1 MSQIHNKIDKAFIL
15 AGGKGNRINLG
26 QKENIKAFIE
36 IDNEQLLKRH
46 IRLINEN
53 LKPKTIYIVITKF
66 EKFFKEN
73 IEEFNNVELIINDD
87 VSNQKGLELLLAIKN
102 INKIIDKN
110 EKILLTLV
118 DEYYDE
124 SDFINFCSAITNK
137 SFTTMVAIKKLNFPD
152 EYLKNYAVTL
162 DMEKEIVIDSV
173 EKSKKIIS
181 DFFGTGLICIDKNFT
196 EYVVKNLEEN
206 IKTPLFS
213 LLNKSQVSK
222 YHVLDNIYSNI
233 NTRVDIY
240 ELEKKIRKNKK
251 FTIDVI
257 IPAYLEEANISF
269 VVNDFKKVVDNVIIA
284 NKISEDKTEIIAKSN
299 GAKVISDNYLGYG
312 HAIRSGI
319 KNSNADIIVLAE
331 ADGTFRSSDL
341 DKLLNCLMDNDV
353 VQGTRT
359 NPAYIQYKANM
370 DRPRIFFNKLF
381 GNFISIIWPRNKT
394 LLSDVGCTYRAFW
407 KTKYNKIEKNL
418 TSDSAA
424 FAPELTIEFINK
436 GFRVIEIPVNYHPR
450 NMGVSKLSGTYIRSG
465 VTALKMLKIILQK
478 RFLHLFSK

>member
-1 MSQIHNKIDKAFIL
+1 MSQIYNKIDKAFIL

-36 IDNEQLLKRH
+36 VNNEQLLKRH

-66 EKFFKEN
+66 EKFFIEN
-73 IEEFNNVELIINDD
+73 IQEFNNVELIINDNI
-87 VSNQKGLELLLAIKN
+87 SNQKGLELLLAIKN
-102 INKIIDKN
+102 IDKIINKN

-124 SDFINFCSAITNK
+124 SDFKSFCTAISNK
-137 SFTTMVAIKKLNFPD
+137 DFTTMVAIKKLNFPD

-162 DMEKEIVIDSV
+162 DFENETIINSV
-173 EKSKKIIS
+173 EKSKEIVS
-181 DFFGTGLICIDKNFT
+181 DFFGTGLICLDKNFT
-196 EYVVKNLEEN
+196 DLVVKNLENN

-213 LLNKSQVSK
+213 LLNKSQISK
-222 YHVLDNIYSNI
+222 YHELNNIYSNI

-251 FTIDVI
+251 FTVDVI

-269 VVNDFKKVVDNVIIA
+269 VVRDFKKAVDNVIIA
-284 NKISEDKTEIIAKSN
+284 NKISEDKTEIIARKN

-312 HAIRSGI
+312 DAIRSGI
-319 KNSNADIIVLAE
+319 KQSNADIIVLAE

-341 DKLLNCLMDNDV
+341 EKLLNCLMDNDV

-370 DRPRIFFNKLF
+370 DRPRIFFNKIF
-381 GNFISIIWPRNKT
+381 GNFISLIWPRNKT

-407 KTKYNKIEKNL
+407 RTKYNKIEKNII
-418 TSDSAA
+418 SVNAA

-450 NMGVSKLSGTYIRSG
+450 NMGISKLSGTYIKSG
-465 VTALKMLKIILQK
+465 ITALNMLKIILQK
-478 RFLHLFSK
+478 RFLYFFKK

>member
-1 MSQIHNKIDKAFIL
+1 M
-15 AGGKGNRINLG
+15 
-26 QKENIKAFIE
+26 
-36 IDNEQLLKRH
+36 
-46 IRLINEN
+46 
-53 LKPKTIYIVITKF
+53 
-66 EKFFKEN
+66 
-73 IEEFNNVELIINDD
+73 IINDN

-118 DEYYDE
+118 DEYYD
-124 SDFINFCSAITNK
+124 DFDFKNFCTAISNK
-137 SFTTMVAIKKLNFPD
+137 NFTTMVAIKKLNFPD

-162 DMEKEIVIDSV
+162 DMEKEIIINSV
-173 EKSKKIIS
+173 EKSKEIIS
-181 DFFGTGLICIDKNFT
+181 NFFGTGLICIDKNFT
-196 EYVVKNLEEN
+196 EFVAKNLEDN

-251 FTIDVI
+251 FKIDVI

-269 VVNDFKKVVDNVIIA
+269 VVNDFKKVVDNVIVA
-284 NKISEDKTEIIAKSN
+284 NKISEDRTEIIAKSN

-319 KNSNADIIVLAE
+319 KYSNADIIVLAE

-341 DKLLNCLMDNDV
+341 EKLLSCLMDNDV

-381 GNFISIIWPRNKT
+381 GNFISIIWPTNKT

-418 TSDSAA
+418 ISDSAA

-478 RFLHLFSK
+478 RFLYLFSK

>member
-1 MSQIHNKIDKAFIL
+1 MSQICNKIDKAFIL

-53 LKPKTIYIVITKF
+53 LKPKKIYIVITKF

-73 IEEFNNVELIINDD
+73 IQEFNNVELIINDN

-118 DEYYDE
+118 DEYYD
-124 SDFINFCSAITNK
+124 DFDFKNFCSAIFNK
-137 SFTTMVAIKKLNFPD
+137 NFTTMVAIKKLNFPD

-162 DMEKEIVIDSV
+162 DMEKEIIINSV
-173 EKSKKIIS
+173 EKSKEIIS
-181 DFFGTGLICIDKNFT
+181 NFFGTGLICIDKNFT
-196 EYVVKNLEEN
+196 EFVAKNLEDN

-251 FTIDVI
+251 FKIDVI

-269 VVNDFKKVVDNVIIA
+269 VVNDFKKVVDNVIVA

-319 KNSNADIIVLAE
+319 KYSNADIIVLAE

-341 DKLLNCLMDNDV
+341 EKLLNCLMDNDV

-381 GNFISIIWPRNKT
+381 GNFISIIWPTNKT

-418 TSDSAA
+418 ISDSAA

-478 RFLHLFSK
+478 RFLYLFSK

>member
-1 MSQIHNKIDKAFIL
+1 MSQICNKIDKAFIL

-53 LKPKTIYIVITKF
+53 LKPKKIYIVITKF

-73 IEEFNNVELIINDD
+73 IQEFNNVELIISDN

-118 DEYYDE
+118 DEYYD
-124 SDFINFCSAITNK
+124 DFDFKNFCSAISNK
-137 SFTTMVAIKKLNFPD
+137 NFTTMVAIKKLNFPD

-162 DMEKEIVIDSV
+162 DMEKEIIINSV
-173 EKSKKIIS
+173 EKSKEIIS
-181 DFFGTGLICIDKNFT
+181 NFFGTGLICIDKNFT
-196 EYVVKNLEEN
+196 EFVAKNLEDN

-213 LLNKSQVSK
+213 LFNKSQVSK

-251 FTIDVI
+251 FKIDVI

-269 VVNDFKKVVDNVIIA
+269 VVNDFKKVVDNVIVA
-284 NKISEDKTEIIAKSN
+284 NKISEDRTEIIAKSN

-319 KNSNADIIVLAE
+319 KYSNADIIVLAE

-341 DKLLNCLMDNDV
+341 EKLLNCLMDNDV

-381 GNFISIIWPRNKT
+381 GNFISIIWPTNKT

-418 TSDSAA
+418 ISDSAA

-478 RFLHLFSK
+478 RFLYLFSK

>member
-36 IDNEQLLKRH
+36 INNEQLLKRH

-118 DEYYDE
+118 DEYYDD
-124 SDFINFCSAITNK
+124 SDFINFCYAITNK

-341 DKLLNCLMDNDV
+341 EKLLNCLMDNDV

-478 RFLHLFSK
+478 RFLYLFSK

>member
-1 MSQIHNKIDKAFIL
+1 MSQICNKIDKAFIL
-15 AGGKGNRINLG
+15 AGGKGNRISLG

-53 LKPKTIYIVITKF
+53 LKPKKIYIVITKF

-73 IEEFNNVELIINDD
+73 IQEFNNVELIINDN

-118 DEYYDE
+118 DEYYD
-124 SDFINFCSAITNK
+124 DFDFKNFCTAISNK
-137 SFTTMVAIKKLNFPD
+137 NFTTMVAIKKLNFPD

-162 DMEKEIVIDSV
+162 DMEKEIIINSV
-173 EKSKKIIS
+173 EKSKEIIS
-181 DFFGTGLICIDKNFT
+181 NFFGTGLICIDKNFT
-196 EYVVKNLEEN
+196 EFVAKNLEDN

-251 FTIDVI
+251 FKIDVI

-269 VVNDFKKVVDNVIIA
+269 VVNDFKKVVDNVIVA
-284 NKISEDKTEIIAKSN
+284 NKISEDRTEIIAKSN

-319 KNSNADIIVLAE
+319 KYSNADIIVLAE

-341 DKLLNCLMDNDV
+341 EKLLSCLMDNDV

-381 GNFISIIWPRNKT
+381 GNFISIIWPTNKT

-418 TSDSAA
+418 ISDSAA

-478 RFLHLFSK
+478 RFLYLFSK

>member
-1 MSQIHNKIDKAFIL
+1 MSQICNKIDKAFIL

-53 LKPKTIYIVITKF
+53 LKPKKIYIVITKF

-73 IEEFNNVELIINDD
+73 IQEFNNVELIINDN

-118 DEYYDE
+118 DEYYD
-124 SDFINFCSAITNK
+124 DFDFKNFCSAIFNK
-137 SFTTMVAIKKLNFPD
+137 NFTTMVAIKKLNFPD

-162 DMEKEIVIDSV
+162 DMEKEIIINSV
-173 EKSKKIIS
+173 EKSKEIIS
-181 DFFGTGLICIDKNFT
+181 NFFGTGLICIDKNFT
-196 EYVVKNLEEN
+196 EFVAKNLEDN

-213 LLNKSQVSK
+213 LFNKSQVSK

-251 FTIDVI
+251 FKIDVI

-269 VVNDFKKVVDNVIIA
+269 VVNDFKKVVDNVIVA
-284 NKISEDKTEIIAKSN
+284 NKISEDRTEIIAKSN

-319 KNSNADIIVLAE
+319 KYSNADIIVLAE

-341 DKLLNCLMDNDV
+341 EKLLNCLMDNDV

-381 GNFISIIWPRNKT
+381 GNFISNTDTCP
-394 LLSDVGCTYRAFW
+394 LSIPCINILSSCKCMFKFSV
-407 KTKYNKIEKNL
+407 N
-418 TSDSAA
+418 S
-424 FAPELTIEFINK
+424 FIC
-436 GFRVIEIPVNYHPR
+436 
-450 NMGVSKLSGTYIRSG
+450 
-465 VTALKMLKIILQK
+465 
-478 RFLHLFSK
+478 

>member
-1 MSQIHNKIDKAFIL
+1 MSQICNKIDKAFIL

-53 LKPKTIYIVITKF
+53 LKPKKIYIVITKF

-73 IEEFNNVELIINDD
+73 IQEFNNVELIISDN

-118 DEYYDE
+118 DEYYD
-124 SDFINFCSAITNK
+124 DFDFKNFCSAIFNK
-137 SFTTMVAIKKLNFPD
+137 NFTTMVAIKKLNFPD

-162 DMEKEIVIDSV
+162 DMEKEIIINSV
-173 EKSKKIIS
+173 EKSKEIIS
-181 DFFGTGLICIDKNFT
+181 NFFGTGLICIDKNFT
-196 EYVVKNLEEN
+196 EFVAKNLEDN

-213 LLNKSQVSK
+213 LFNKSQVSK

-251 FTIDVI
+251 FKIDVI

-269 VVNDFKKVVDNVIIA
+269 VVNDFKKVVDNVIVA

-319 KNSNADIIVLAE
+319 KYSNADIIVLAE

-341 DKLLNCLMDNDV
+341 EKLLNCLMDNDV

-381 GNFISIIWPRNKT
+381 GNFISIIWPTNKT

-418 TSDSAA
+418 ISDNAA

-478 RFLHLFSK
+478 RFLYLFSK

>member
-1 MSQIHNKIDKAFIL
+1 MSQICNKIDKAFIL

-53 LKPKTIYIVITKF
+53 LKPKKIYIVITKF

-73 IEEFNNVELIINDD
+73 IQEFNNVELIISDN

-118 DEYYDE
+118 DEYYD
-124 SDFINFCSAITNK
+124 DFDFKNFCSAISNK
-137 SFTTMVAIKKLNFPD
+137 NFTTMVAIKKLNFPD

-162 DMEKEIVIDSV
+162 DMEKEIIINSV
-173 EKSKKIIS
+173 EKSKEIIS
-181 DFFGTGLICIDKNFT
+181 NFFGTGLICIDKNFT
-196 EYVVKNLEEN
+196 EFVAKNLEDN

-213 LLNKSQVSK
+213 LFNKSQVSK

-251 FTIDVI
+251 FKIDVI

-269 VVNDFKKVVDNVIIA
+269 VVNDFKKVVDNVIVA

-319 KNSNADIIVLAE
+319 KYSNADIIVLAE

-341 DKLLNCLMDNDV
+341 EKLLNCLMDNDV

-381 GNFISIIWPRNKT
+381 GNFISIIWPTNKT

-418 TSDSAA
+418 ISDSAA

-478 RFLHLFSK
+478 RFLYLFSK

>member
-1 MSQIHNKIDKAFIL
+1 MSQICNKIDKAFIL

-53 LKPKTIYIVITKF
+53 LKPKKIYIVITKF

-73 IEEFNNVELIINDD
+73 IQEFNNVELIINDN

-118 DEYYDE
+118 DEYYD
-124 SDFINFCSAITNK
+124 DFDFKNFCSAIFNK
-137 SFTTMVAIKKLNFPD
+137 NFTTMVAIKKLNFPD

-162 DMEKEIVIDSV
+162 DMEKEIIINSV
-173 EKSKKIIS
+173 EKSKEIIS
-181 DFFGTGLICIDKNFT
+181 NFFGTGLICIDKNFT
-196 EYVVKNLEEN
+196 EFVAKNLEDN

-213 LLNKSQVSK
+213 LFNKSQVSK

-251 FTIDVI
+251 FKIDVI

-269 VVNDFKKVVDNVIIA
+269 VVNDFKKVVDNVIVA
-284 NKISEDKTEIIAKSN
+284 NKISEDRTEIIAKSN

-319 KNSNADIIVLAE
+319 KYSNADIIVLAE

-341 DKLLNCLMDNDV
+341 EKLLNCLMDNDV

-381 GNFISIIWPRNKT
+381 GNFISIIWPTNKT

-418 TSDSAA
+418 ISDNAA

-478 RFLHLFSK
+478 RFLYLFSK

>member
-1 MSQIHNKIDKAFIL
+1 MSQICNKIDKAFIL

-53 LKPKTIYIVITKF
+53 LKPKKIYIVITKF

-73 IEEFNNVELIINDD
+73 IQEFNNVELIINDN

-118 DEYYDE
+118 DEYYD
-124 SDFINFCSAITNK
+124 DFDFKNFCSAIFNK
-137 SFTTMVAIKKLNFPD
+137 NFTTMVAIKKLNFPD

-162 DMEKEIVIDSV
+162 DMEKEIIINSV
-173 EKSKKIIS
+173 EKSKEIIS
-181 DFFGTGLICIDKNFT
+181 NFFGTGLICIDKNFT
-196 EYVVKNLEEN
+196 EFVVKNLEDN

-213 LLNKSQVSK
+213 LFNKSQVSK

-251 FTIDVI
+251 FKIDVI

-269 VVNDFKKVVDNVIIA
+269 VVNDFKKVVDNVIVA
-284 NKISEDKTEIIAKSN
+284 NKISEDRTEIIAKSN

-319 KNSNADIIVLAE
+319 KYSNADIIVLAE

-341 DKLLNCLMDNDV
+341 EKLLNCLMDNDV

-407 KTKYNKIEKNL
+407 RTKYNKIEKNL
-418 TSDSAA
+418 ISDNAA

-478 RFLHLFSK
+478 RFLYLFSK

>member
-1 MSQIHNKIDKAFIL
+1 MSQICNKIDKAFIL

-53 LKPKTIYIVITKF
+53 LKPKKIYIVITKF

-73 IEEFNNVELIINDD
+73 IQEFSNVELIINDN

-118 DEYYDE
+118 DEYYD
-124 SDFINFCSAITNK
+124 DFDFKNFCSAIFNK
-137 SFTTMVAIKKLNFPD
+137 NFTTMVAIKKLNFPD

-162 DMEKEIVIDSV
+162 DMEKEIIINSV
-173 EKSKKIIS
+173 EKSKEIIS
-181 DFFGTGLICIDKNFT
+181 NFFGTGLICIDKNFT
-196 EYVVKNLEEN
+196 EFVAKNLEDN

-251 FTIDVI
+251 FKIDVI

-269 VVNDFKKVVDNVIIA
+269 VVNDFKKVVDNVIVA
-284 NKISEDKTEIIAKSN
+284 NKISEDRTEIIAKSN

-319 KNSNADIIVLAE
+319 KYSNADIIVLAE

-341 DKLLNCLMDNDV
+341 EKLLNCLMDNDV

-381 GNFISIIWPRNKT
+381 GNFISIIWPTNKT

-418 TSDSAA
+418 ISDSAA

-478 RFLHLFSK
+478 RFLYLFSK

>member
-213 LLNKSQVSK
+213 LLNKSQISK
-222 YHVLDNIYSNI
+222 YHILDNIYSNI

-240 ELEKKIRKNKK
+240 ELEKKNRKNKK

>member
-1 MSQIHNKIDKAFIL
+1 
-15 AGGKGNRINLG
+15 
-26 QKENIKAFIE
+26 
-36 IDNEQLLKRH
+36 
-46 IRLINEN
+46 
-53 LKPKTIYIVITKF
+53 
-66 EKFFKEN
+66 
-73 IEEFNNVELIINDD
+73 
-87 VSNQKGLELLLAIKN
+87 
-102 INKIIDKN
+102 
-110 EKILLTLV
+110 
-118 DEYYDE
+118 
-124 SDFINFCSAITNK
+124 
-137 SFTTMVAIKKLNFPD
+137 
-152 EYLKNYAVTL
+152 
-162 DMEKEIVIDSV
+162 MEKEIIINSV
-173 EKSKKIIS
+173 EKSKEIIS
-181 DFFGTGLICIDKNFT
+181 NFFGTGLICIDKNFT
-196 EYVVKNLEEN
+196 EFVAKNLEDN

-213 LLNKSQVSK
+213 LFNKSQVSK

-251 FTIDVI
+251 FKIDVI

-269 VVNDFKKVVDNVIIA
+269 VVNDFKKVVDNVIVA
-284 NKISEDKTEIIAKSN
+284 NKISEDRTEIIAKSN

-319 KNSNADIIVLAE
+319 KYSNADIIVLAE

-341 DKLLNCLMDNDV
+341 EKLLNCLMDNDV

-381 GNFISIIWPRNKT
+381 GNFISIIWPTNKT

-418 TSDSAA
+418 ISDNAA

-478 RFLHLFSK
+478 RFLYLFSK